1 MWRCGAGDR
10 RDVFHFEEASR
21 PTGRVESEVPTCS
34 GCRMVIS
41 KVLGFFSADLGVDL
55 GTTNTL
61 VCAAGQEILLNE
73 PSVVAVKK
81 GTNDVL
87 LDGRA
92 VGLTAKEMLGRT
104 PLSIDAGRPLR
115 DGVIADFDMAE
126 AMLTYILRKAREG
139 RSWRRPRL
147 VVAVPT
153 HITPIEKRAIFNAA
167 ERAGARKVYLI
178 EAPRAAGLGAGVPIH
193 EARAHMLVDVGGG
206 TTEIAILSLADVVV
220 VDNLRVGGDAMDDA
234 ITRHMKRS
242 YNILIGPNTA
252 EEIKLAVGSACTL
265 GEESAVTVRGRDMIA
280 GLPRAVTV
288 TSEEIREALALPVRQ
303 ILDAVRGVLEQT
315 GPELS
320 GDLLMNGMV
329 LCGGGVLLPGLAGL
343 LAAETGLPVRVDT
356 EPMATVARGTAVF
369 LERLDEF
376 KYILESGED
385 EL

>member
-1 MWRCGAGDR
+1 
-10 RDVFHFEEASR
+10 
-21 PTGRVESEVPTCS
+21 
-34 GCRMVIS
+34 
-41 KVLGFFSADLGVDL
+41 
-55 GTTNTL
+55 
-61 VCAAGQEILLNE
+61 
-73 PSVVAVKK
+73 
-81 GTNDVL
+81 
-87 LDGRA
+87 
-92 VGLTAKEMLGRT
+92 
-104 PLSIDAGRPLR
+104 
-115 DGVIADFDMAE
+115 
-126 AMLTYILRKAREG
+126 
-139 RSWRRPRL
+139 
-147 VVAVPT
+147 
-153 HITPIEKRAIFNAA
+153 
-167 ERAGARKVYLI
+167 
-178 EAPRAAGLGAGVPIH
+178 
-193 EARAHMLVDVGGG
+193 MLVDVGGG